1 MRSGVLAL
9 ALLVA
14 FGGAVADAA
23 HSRHSHDTTSSS
35 ARGICYRR
43 AEAVA
48 DQAIRYT
55 TEVMVMSDT
64 CRNPTYERFA
74 LRQRLELVHFQDLL
88 KEHFR
93 RTGGNAQSKL
103 DTFMTHLANESALRT
118 GIQDINQVCSVA
130 VQFLATADGLSTDG
144 FRRYAESQV
153 SEHGRDYKFC
163 KE

>member
-1 MRSGVLAL
+1 MRAAVAAL
-9 ALLVA
+9 ALVV
-14 FGGAVADAA
+14 FCGGSVADAA
-23 HSRHSHDTTSSS
+23 TKGS
-35 ARGICYRR
+35 CFRR

-64 CRNPTYERFA
+64 CRNPTYERFVQ
-74 LRQRLELVHFQDLL
+74 RNRLEVVNFQNLM

-103 DTFMTHLANESALRT
+103 DTFLTHLANEAALRT
-118 GIQDINQVCSVA
+118 GTKDIGQVCSVA
-130 VQFLATADGLSTDG
+130 VQFLATADALNADG
-144 FRRYAESQV
+144 FRKYAEGQV
-153 SEHGRDYKFC
+153 KEHGREYKFC

>member
-1 MRSGVLAL
+1 MRGAAAAL
-9 ALLVA
+9 AALILS
-14 FGGAVADAA
+14 GGTVADAA
-23 HSRHSHDTTSSS
+23 PAS
-35 ARGICYRR
+35 CYRH

-74 LRQRLELVHFQDLL
+74 QRQRTELVRFQDLI
-88 KEHFR
+88 KQHFR
-93 RTGGNAQSKL
+93 RQGGNPQSKL
-103 DTFMTHLANESALRT
+103 DTFLTHLANESALRT
-118 GIQDINQVCSVA
+118 GIKDIGQVCSVA
-130 VQFLATADGLSTDG
+130 VQFLATADAMTNEA

-153 SEHGRDYKFC
+153 KEHGREYKFC